1 MVRPNPL
8 KPMER
13 NTYNDILNNFEQFCD
28 GFEVAAAERF
38 SGQDNDSRQP
48 IDNGEVQ
55 RVTPAVVREVKG
67 VGAQDIPIIP
77 TRPNTI
83 GSGIETSEV
92 GEENYFVGDTT
103 IDVPSTES

>member
-1 MVRPNPL
+1 
-8 KPMER
+8 MER
-13 NTYNDILNNFEQFCD
+13 NTYEDILNNFEQFCD

-77 TRPNTI
+77 TRPDTI
-83 GSGIETSEV
+83 INGVESSEV